1 MKLKIAPFAEMDLLE
16 SIAFYNEQR
25 ENLGKE
31 FYEAVIDSFDRIKNN
46 PGQFP
51 KEYKEMRKASIKRF
65 PFSVFFVVNDNI
77 GYILGIFHS
86 SRNPKIM
93 KTRYKNPG

>member
-1 MKLKIAPFAEMDLLE
+1 MKLKISPFAEMDLLE
-16 SIAFYNEQR
+16 SITFYTEQR

-31 FYEAVIDSFDRIKNN
+31 FYETVVDSFERIKDN

-51 KEYKEMRKASIKRF
+51 KEYKEMRKVSINRF
-65 PFSVFFVVNDNI
+65 PFMVFFVVNDDI

-93 KTRYKNPG
+93 KTRYKNP

>member
-1 MKLKIAPFAEMDLLE
+1 MKLKISPFAELDLQE
-16 SIAFYNEQR
+16 SIEFYNEQR

-31 FYEAVIDSFDRIKNN
+31 FYETITTAFEGIKNN

-51 KEYKEMRKASIKRF
+51 KEYQEMRKVSIKRF
-65 PFSVFFVVNDNI
+65 PFVVFFEVKGDNC
-77 GYILGIFHS
+77 YILGIFHS

-93 KTRYKNPG
+93 KTRYKKT